1 MVGIAFSYS
10 APLYRTGATTEK
22 RTATSAARALC
33 SQSAYK
39 IVSAQSLPALRKLRT
54 VHSQGQLLCA
64 RLRVQKQT
72 AQSCNSLTGK
82 QKPCGAFA
90 TKKILS

>member
-1 MVGIAFSYS
+1 MVGIVFSYP
-10 APLYRTGATTEK
+10 APLYRTGATIRK
-22 RTATSAARALC
+22 RTATTTTKMLC
-33 SQSAYK
+33 SRSACK
-39 IVSAQSLPALRKLRT
+39 AKSAQSLSTVGKLRT

-72 AQSCNSLTGK
+72 AQSRNSLTGK
-82 QKPCGAFA
+82 QKPCGAFT